1 MVFNL
6 ITFLL
11 PLLCLYLAVLYQSTA
26 ACALFLFLFIDWILE
41 LMILLYSRRHLKIEL
56 PDIIINDNEANKL
69 LEFHLQAQNTGI
81 FPMPYLR
88 LKWHFT
94 DAFQNKIS
102 LPDYCFSLNARKTSV
117 LSGTISND
125 YYGKFHLQANKVRI
139 YSFTH
144 LLSLPVACKAKADIL
159 FYPSPFVIP
168 IQLSE
173 GIRFFSAECD
183 GFEEIIP
190 GTGSYHTSDIR
201 EFLPGDKLR
210 QIHWKLSART
220 DQLLVKETGRPK
232 GFPVLLFL
240 EKGKS
245 DKKASPSQY
254 STFLQYAA
262 SLSYSFLYYGCN
274 HFVVWYNEKEHALLR
289 IPIQNEED
297 YL

>member
-1 MVFNL
+1 
-6 ITFLL
+6 
-11 PLLCLYLAVLYQSTA
+11 
-26 ACALFLFLFIDWILE
+26 
-41 LMILLYSRRHLKIEL
+41 
-56 PDIIINDNEANKL
+56 
-69 LEFHLQAQNTGI
+69 
-81 FPMPYLR
+81 MPYLR

-102 LPDYCFSLNARKTSV
+102 LPDYYFSLSAKKTSV
-117 LSGTISND
+117 LSGTISNG

-183 GFEEIIP
+183 GFEEIIS

-254 STFLQYAA
+254 STFCNMRPLFLTLSCIMAAIILLYGTTKKNMPFFVSLFKMRKITFLFCINYCMKPLQ
-262 SLSYSFLYYGCN
+262 LQKKTCILC
-274 HFVVWYNEKEHALLR
+274 
-289 IPIQNEED
+289 IPTPILVILILQRFF
-297 YL
+297 